1 MSMKK
6 IISKNEYSEWVLRK
20 SLYWMST
27 VARWRLD
34 GDEEHWLV
42 SFTHW
47 NDEVE
52 FELERL
58 LNDYKLREKLQAH
71 TVPHQAVVNIAD
83 ALHTI
88 PKPTVHQAPQTHP
101 VQEIFRRRLPPLSVH
116 FALMKQIAQPQQTQQ
131 EPQVPIEQVAG

>member
-6 IISKNEYSEWVLRK
+6 IISKNEYSEWVLRN

-34 GDEEHWLV
+34 EDEEHWLV

-52 FELERL
+52 FEFERL

-71 TVPHQAVVNIAD
+71 TGQVRTSIINNVLSSID
-83 ALHTI
+83 M
-88 PKPTVHQAPQTHP
+88 
-101 VQEIFRRRLPPLSVH
+101 RL
-116 FALMKQIAQPQQTQQ
+116 A
-131 EPQVPIEQVAG
+131 E